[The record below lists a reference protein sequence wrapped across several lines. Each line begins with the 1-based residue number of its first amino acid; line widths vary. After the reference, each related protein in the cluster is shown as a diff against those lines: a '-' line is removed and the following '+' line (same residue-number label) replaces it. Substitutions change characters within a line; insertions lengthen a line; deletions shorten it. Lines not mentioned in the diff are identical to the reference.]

1 MQSVS
6 LANPTCRWPVPVD
19 RALARAGS
27 GKALFL
33 LSCAASPRLL
43 IVVGSPRGF
52 KQMHLPTRLVGTDA
66 SRVEPGWALIA
77 VSNVARDGR
86 LEIVARRRTCEG
98 KGCTG
103 ADADFDDDFSEEDGD
118 RFTYFRRRAVPPP
131 R

>member
-43 IVVGSPRGF
+43 IVVGSPRGS
-52 KQMHLPTRLVGTDA
+52 KQMRLPTRLVGTDA
-66 SRVEPGWALIA
+66 SRVEPGWALSA
-77 VSNVARDGR
+77 VSDVARDGR
-86 LEIVARRRTCEG
+86 LEIVTRSRTCEG

-103 ADADFDDDFSEEDGD
+103 VDADFDYDFSEEDGD
-118 RFTYFRRRAVPPP
+118 RFTYFLRRAIPSP